1 MKKLVLTPVRVLASM
16 IREPKR
22 SLAVVCPVAMALLA
36 LACGAPETPTP
47 ATDTLAAEAWPT
59 EALASASGKTRGA
72 LRGSWQAGELT
83 AEVASGLF
91 TADFLGEDFAARTA
105 TSTTVR
111 SGLEIST
118 WAPRPT
124 ALDAETFVERW
135 NDYLAQLG
143 EVETVESHTWEVQL
157 RPRDDGRRGIELHE
171 AIWVLARAPDG
182 RGRED
187 RLYLVLDLVE
197 EPADPA
203 AQGAEGET
211 AEPTWRLSGV
221 RSEAGRT
228 VLGPGP
234 FFVDIT
240 NQALPP
246 GYDQLGAQIY
256 TDAGPALA
264 DFDADGDV
272 DLFLPRL
279 HASALLYE
287 NDGEGFFEDATTRRG
302 LTLNALREGS
312 NTGLFLDLD
321 NDGDLDLLVGLKQ
334 KGFVALLA
342 EDGRFEPAAPEPFGG
357 GGEWETLAAADF
369 DDDGLVDFYACNYG
383 LIDPEHQPE
392 SYVDAWD
399 GEPNA
404 LFRNL
409 GGGRFEDVTETVG
422 LAGTRHRW
430 SYAASW
436 ADYDRDG
443 DMDLFVA
450 NDYGPKSL
458 FRNRGRGDDGQVT
471 FEEVT
476 EAVAARDQGNGM
488 GASWLDFDGDLW
500 LDLYASNMQS
510 FAGNRITL
518 LETFPGSEE
527 QRQLYRRF
535 AGGNTLLRNLGG
547 ELVGGEVGFEDVTD
561 AAGVRG
567 AFWAWGNLAF
577 DYEADGDLDLF
588 ACGGF
593 YTGASAADT

>member
-1 MKKLVLTPVRVLASM
+1 MKKLAMPPVRVLVSSVSDQT
-16 IREPKR
+16 R
-22 SLAVVCPVAMALLA
+22 SLGLVSLLATALLGV
-36 LACGAPETPTP
+36 ACGSPEAPIPS
-47 ATDTLAAEAWPT
+47 TDTLASEAWPT
-59 EALASASGKTRGA
+59 EVLASASGKTRGA
-72 LRGSWQAGELT
+72 LRGSWQAGRLDDG
-83 AEVASGLF
+83 VAAGLF
-91 TADFLGEDFAARTA
+91 TPDFRGEDFAERPAA
-105 TSTTVR
+105 STTVR
-111 SGLEIST
+111 SGLEISH
-118 WAPRPT
+118 WAERP
-124 ALDAETFVERW
+124 ASLDAAAFVERW
-135 NDYLAQLG
+135 NLYLEALG
-143 EVETVESHTWEVQL
+143 TVETVESHTWEVQL

-171 AIWVLARAPDG
+171 ALWVLARAPDG
-182 RGRED
+182 RAREE

-197 EPADPA
+197 EPAVA
-203 AQGAEGET
+203 AVEEGE
-211 AEPTWRLSGV
+211 EPEPFWRLSGV
-221 RSEAGRT
+221 RSEEGRT

-234 FFVDIT
+234 FFVDVT
-240 NQALPP
+240 SQALPP
-246 GYDQLGAQIY
+246 GYDQIGAQIY

-279 HASALLYE
+279 HAPALLYE
-287 NDGEGFFEDATTRRG
+287 NDGEGFYDDATARRG
-302 LTLNALREGS
+302 LALNMLREGS

-321 NDGDLDLLVGLKQ
+321 GDGDLDLLVGLKQ
-334 KGFVALLA
+334 KGFLAFLA
-342 EDGRFEPAAPEPFGG
+342 EDGSFHPVTPEPFGG
-357 GGEWETLAAADF
+357 EGEWETVAAADF

-399 GEPNA
+399 GRPNA
-404 LFRNL
+404 LFHNL
-409 GGGRFEDVTETVG
+409 GGGQFEDVTEATG
-422 LAGTRHRW
+422 LAATRNRW
-430 SYAASW
+430 SYAATW

-458 FRNRGRGDDGQVT
+458 FRNRGRGDDGQVS

-476 EAVAARDQGNGM
+476 EGVGARDQGNGM

-527 QRQLYRRF
+527 QRLLYRRF
-535 AGGNTLLRNLGG
+535 AAGNTLLRNLGDDSP
-547 ELVGGEVGFEDVTD
+547 GGEVGFEDVTD

-577 DYEADGDLDLF
+577 DYESDGDMDLF